1 GFYTRSLALVAD
13 AFHYLNDLVGFIV
26 ALVALKRATL
36 LGAFFNGVFLLALG
50 VSIFL
55 QAIERFV
62 SLQPVENP
70 LLVMIIGCVGFV
82 LNVISAAIL
91 HGMPRTGHLDC
102 GSPAELSQGT
112 IMMRKKLLAS
122 RKARGDQ
129 SAPLHGNHRHETT
142 DQSRRG
148 KDGDLGIM
156 GVLIHVAGDAA
167 NNVGVIIAGA
177 VIWKTKS
184 HSRYYAD
191 PAVSVAI
198 ALMIFFSSIPLVKK
212 SGLILLES
220 APSGVNPQDIQHD
233 IEKLDGVLAV
243 HELHVWRLNQQK
255 TLASAH
261 ITVSE
266 NQLTDFQALAK
277 TATECFHAY
286 GIHGVTLQPELAP
299 RMIAILNEGA
309 DPGGSS
315 ADLRERRSGDSTC
328 VLRCG
333 ADGCVSPSCC
343 D

>member
-1 GFYTRSLALVAD
+1 
-13 AFHYLNDLVGFIV
+13 
-26 ALVALKRATL
+26 
-36 LGAFFNGVFLLALG
+36 
-50 VSIFL
+50 
-55 QAIERFV
+55 
-62 SLQPVENP
+62 
-70 LLVMIIGCVGFV
+70 M
-82 LNVISAAIL
+82 
-91 HGMPRTGHLDC
+91 
-102 GSPAELSQGT
+102 
-112 IMMRKKLLAS
+112 
-122 RKARGDQ
+122 
-129 SAPLHGNHRHETT
+129 
-142 DQSRRG
+142 
-148 KDGDLGIM
+148 
-156 GVLIHVAGDAA
+156 
-167 NNVGVIIAGA
+167 
-177 VIWKTKS
+177 
-184 HSRYYAD
+184 
-191 PAVSVAI
+191 
-198 ALMIFFSSIPLVKK
+198 KK

-233 IEKLDGVLAV
+233 IEKVCSLSSAMLDCLFALTMKQLDGVLAV

-277 TATECFHAY
+277 IATECFHAY